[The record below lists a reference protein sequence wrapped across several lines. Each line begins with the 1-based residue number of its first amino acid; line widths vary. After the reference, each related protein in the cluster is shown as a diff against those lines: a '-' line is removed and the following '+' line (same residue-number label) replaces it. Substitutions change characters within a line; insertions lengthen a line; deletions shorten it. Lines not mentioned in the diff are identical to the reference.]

1 MEDTSYVVWIDWKI
15 DNIINTQYL
24 KELKAIPFLKF
35 QFFNNIDDALTYI
48 KTLKFIETKI
58 IIRGKWYI
66 QFIYL
71 FLKNIKFINVIP
83 KIIIFTSNKELFTE
97 NNINHKNIINHSFYN
112 FGGIKATFDEI
123 KQFINYNLKS
133 EKDDKYM
140 TFEYIN
146 NKKELALPILYK
158 SLLEKTQNYRIESYI
173 NFIYR
178 SYSKNENIKK

>member
-1 MEDTSYVVWIDWKI
+1 M
-15 DNIINTQYL
+15 
-24 KELKAIPFLKF
+24 
-35 QFFNNIDDALTYI
+35 
-48 KTLKFIETKI
+48 
-58 IIRGKWYI
+58 
-66 QFIYL
+66 